1 MKILLVEDDAMVGES
16 LMRGLRDAGY
26 AVDWA
31 RDGQSASTALADE
44 HNHYLL
50 ALLDWGLPKQ
60 DGLSVLKRLRD
71 SGSELPILMITARDE
86 VEDRVIGLDHGA
98 DDYLVKPFALAELMA
113 RIRSVLRRKEGRARN
128 LIEYRDLVIDPVEK
142 TVTLRGELVPL
153 TMQEYKVLFAL
164 IEYPGMLLSR
174 EQLQQRLYGWD
185 QEIDSNV
192 IPVVVHRVRRKLGD
206 NFIENV
212 RTFGWR
218 IPRLS

>member
-1 MKILLVEDDAMVGES
+1 MVGES